1 MRVLCLGLSGICHKG
16 DLAVRLMGL
25 DIGDRRIGVAL
36 TDEDAVLAYPLKVLE
51 RTSPDK
57 DLGRIIEIID
67 QYGVE
72 RVVAG
77 LPKTLSGKVGPQ
89 GEKVLSFLDKLRL
102 RSAVPVVTWDERL
115 TTVEVER
122 LLISADM
129 GRRRRRRVV
138 DKLAAALILN
148 SYLTSRKSGGDS

>member
-1 MRVLCLGLSGICHKG
+1 M
-16 DLAVRLMGL
+16 RLMGL

-36 TDEDAVLAYPLKVLE
+36 TDEDAVLAYPLEVLE

-57 DLGRIIEIID
+57 DLGRIVEIID

-77 LPKTLSGKVGPQ
+77 LPKTLSGEVGPQ

-148 SYLTSRKSGGDS
+148 SYLHSRKSGRDS